1 MVRRPSPARRPAR
14 SGASGPR
21 PRRRRGEKG
30 PAEAEEGDNERTN
43 EVNAV
48 YRELSDKSKPVPIRH
63 DPEHPEFTTLKETW
77 PTLPTD
83 VTSCAL
89 GVSEKL
95 AGLSDRYPNGY
106 DPPHEL
112 GQRLYE
118 GKAVLFSSEEERTQ
132 AVEEARKLA
141 QRHADKLTQE
151 KGDLVE
157 PEEVNF
163 EPISQADRKSLVR
176 SLVQGDYGA
185 RNPQVA
191 ADKPPVF
198 GDIAANLNNN
208 ATYRTPGKSSQL
220 MDTVESLLSS
230 SRPAAGKRG

>member
-1 MVRRPSPARRPAR
+1 MVRRPNPARRPAR
-14 SGASGPR
+14 SGASGPK
-21 PRRRRGEKG
+21 PRRRRGEKE
-30 PAEAEEGDNERTN
+30 PAEAEEGDNERTD

-63 DPEHPEFTTLKETW
+63 DPEHPEFTTLRETW

-95 AGLSDRYPNGY
+95 AGLSERYPNGY

-230 SRPAAGKRG
+230 SRPAAGKRE